1 MIKNTIV
8 SIFPKAKLERE
19 INGYLRYNVG
29 QIVISEAMKELS
41 ECGLEE
47 LRDNWSLS
55 NSNLED
61 VFLEVVR
68 KFDPKEAEE

>member
-1 MIKNTIV
+1 M

-68 KFDPKEAEE
+68 KFDPKEADE